1 MGWSRWD
8 EILTE
13 EDKKFFKQISLLLFK
28 AEGYFTYRTLEN
40 FIVQESEM
48 REVYEL
54 LKQKELEIQRINK
67 EMEAL
72 RITIQLLE
80 DDKKIVRPSVPASAV
95 SRTGVEEIPM
105 QPVKNG
111 HNGPNDNMIRQFP

>member
-1 MGWSRWD
+1 
-8 EILTE
+8 
-13 EDKKFFKQISLLLFK
+13 
-28 AEGYFTYRTLEN
+28 
-40 FIVQESEM
+40 VQESEM

-67 EMEAL
+67 EIEAL

-80 DDKKIVRPSVPASAV
+80 DDKKTVRPSVPSSAIA
-95 SRTGVEEIPM
+95 RTGVEEIPV
-105 QPVKNG
+105 QPLKNG